1 MYAKGYPPFQ
11 KCVACIQNIKEGSV
25 KVLVNKTSEILGDC
39 YKCSLRV
46 WWVTKWEQTGL
57 SNGLTLTAEWDL
69 WKEIALMKELSLLLV
84 NSWCTT
90 EWCGSAGSL
99 LYRKGGDPQPWGC
112 TPSVTNRARP
122 DTAHSSGVLWGF
134 SMGRGTG
141 FLIPSPAWQKCPVAS
156 RFAKNVGVN
165 QVRHNYWKRGAYQIQ
180 PQGAGLAILSWLLFW
195 NHFSYGFLW
204 FVGFFLFVIS
214 ASVPIPLPWHE
225 TCQGHNFSP
234 SPLQSVSLAPNFW
247 STAISTTWSI
257 LFSHFMGLFGL
268 FLSQNT

>member
-1 MYAKGYPPFQ
+1 MYYRAM
-11 KCVACIQNIKEGSV
+11 
-25 KVLVNKTSEILGDC
+25 
-39 YKCSLRV
+39 
-46 WWVTKWEQTGL
+46 W
-57 SNGLTLTAEWDL
+57 LT
-69 WKEIALMKELSLLLV
+69 
-84 NSWCTT
+84 
-90 EWCGSAGSL
+90 AGSL

-134 SMGRGTG
+134 NMGRGTG
-141 FLIPSPAWQKCPVAS
+141 FLILSPAWQKCPVAS

-247 STAISTTWSI
+247 STAIYSPISWVYLDFFYPRTHSELLGSLITNKGMEQH
-257 LFSHFMGLFGL
+257 LVTYLK
-268 FLSQNT
+268 LSLYRRDKNNLQ